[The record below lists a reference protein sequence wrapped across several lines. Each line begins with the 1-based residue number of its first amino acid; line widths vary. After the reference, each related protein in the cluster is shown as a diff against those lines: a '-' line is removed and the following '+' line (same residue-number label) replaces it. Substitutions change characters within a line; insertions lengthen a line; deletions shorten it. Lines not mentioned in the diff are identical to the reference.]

1 MLNLKRWIIEIV
13 ILSLVFAG
21 VGYAA
26 HEQYFPL
33 GVKSD
38 GDVIVGK
45 TLKTFQG
52 SDVASTNDMTLGD
65 GNFFDITGTTTIN
78 TIATKGIGTFVVLEF
93 DGILQLTHSG
103 DLFLPTAANITTAAG
118 DIAVFYEYA
127 AVDWRCASYT
137 RADGTALAA
146 SAVAWDDIGNPD
158 ANKSIDFT
166 DYYTDFDFGDT
177 DHDMFTI
184 WATGAFGDYSVVKI
198 EQKTGDPTDGDLLHL
213 KTADAE
219 ANVDNL
225 IMSNGDDDY
234 VTHKIVEAGTYT
246 IDITSDGTALLA
258 IVDPTTISAVFTVS
272 PDGTNEVFQV
282 NDGSVDFTDG
292 AGGTTGTLT
301 IASDGDLTYNKNIY
315 ADNAAGPAFLNEAAT
330 NTNPTLIPDK
340 AEEDTGWGWASDT
353 LHAVL
358 GGVDEYSFSTST
370 FDVNSN
376 TITEAGNITTTD
388 AAGPSIV
395 NEAATTTNPT
405 LIPNRA
411 EDDTGIGWA
420 SDTIHIVLGGADEYS
435 FSTTVFLVND
445 NIIQRPVIKD
455 YGETVNA
462 IGNVDTNTH
471 DIDLE
476 SGNVVTCTLTGNP
489 TFTFSNPPAS
499 GTCGSFTL
507 IVTQDASPVIVW
519 PGAVDWAGGT
529 APTLTTSGIDTFT
542 FFTLDAGTI
551 WYGYAAGL
559 EMKSP

>member
-52 SDVASTNDMTLGD
+52 SDVASANDMTLGD

-137 RADGTALAA
+137 RADGTTLAA

-292 AGGTTGTLT
+292 NAGTTGVLT
-301 IASDGDLTYNKNIY
+301 VDSSGHWSYNKNIVSTGNVAGATY
-315 ADNAAGPAFLNEAAT
+315 GSDGTVTNAELLYINSLGSNAQTQIDALVDGWTTTTGTFTATPA
-330 NTNPTLIPDK
+330 
-340 AEEDTGWGWASDT
+340 
-353 LHAVL
+353 
-358 GGVDEYSFSTST
+358 STST
-370 FDVNSN
+370 ITMTSDLTGSILVGMSLRYTIGAVVYYGRVAAIANNLLTVNGAPLGGDVTALAYNGGDVRQIVIVIPDNYEDASN
-376 TITEAGNITTTD
+376 TDLIGSDLKSKLLWQLPKSYLVYFSVYSNVEDTSDDGQASVQINNTETNTTAG
-388 AAGPSIV
+388 
-395 NEAATTTNPT
+395 
-405 LIPNRA
+405 
-411 EDDTGIGWA
+411 
-420 SDTIHIVLGGADEYS
+420 
-435 FSTTVFLVND
+435 
-445 NIIQRPVIKD
+445 
-455 YGETVNA
+455 GETIAAAQTWYPTVVNIA
-462 IGNVDTNTH
+462 SAAY
-471 DIDLE
+471 DINMGEELE
-476 SGNVVTCTLTGNP
+476 VTCIKGTTGDATDLTVIMV
-489 TFTFSNPPAS
+489 F
-499 GTCGSFTL
+499 
-507 IVTQDASPVIVW
+507 VTP
-519 PGAVDWAGGT
+519 
-529 APTLTTSGIDTFT
+529 
-542 FFTLDAGTI
+542 
-551 WYGYAAGL
+551 
-559 EMKSP
+559 